1 MDHGPNLSGEW
12 RLLVF
17 DVEEKRVKYQTIILE
32 RTDGI
37 GYLTLNRP
45 ERANTISFQ
54 LMIDVVNAMEE
65 VEKEPAFRVVIVTGA
80 GGKHF
85 CGGADLRDFAERARE
100 AKSRGERQ
108 GGGDF
113 VSPRRDLFS
122 ALEESRVPV
131 IAAINGA
138 AMGGGCE
145 IALACD
151 IRVIADT
158 ATIGLPE
165 IRFGA
170 LPAGGGTQR
179 LPRLVGSGI
188 AKEMIFSG
196 LPYTAEDALRIG
208 LVNKAVPAAS
218 LIPEAEKI
226 AGVYIERAAYAL
238 KTAKALINRGVEL
251 PLKDALALERKVIAE
266 MATPEERKKAQD
278 DAAATQKTYARI
290 FNKT

>member
-1 MDHGPNLSGEW
+1 VAYE
-12 RLLVF
+12 
-17 DVEEKRVKYQTIILE
+17 TIILE
-32 RTDGI
+32 RKDGI

-54 LMIDVVNAMEE
+54 LMHDVVNAMEE
-65 VEKEPAFRVVIVTGA
+65 VENDQEFRVVIVTGA
-80 GGKHF
+80 GGRHF
-85 CGGADLRDFAERARE
+85 CGGADLRDFAERARNRAANRE
-100 AKSRGERQ
+100 GKQ
-108 GGGDF
+108 GDF

-151 IRVIADT
+151 IRIIADT

-179 LPRLVGSGI
+179 LPRLVGPGI
-188 AKEMIFSG
+188 AKEMIMSG
-196 LPYTAEDALRIG
+196 LAWTPAQAYRVG
-208 LVNKAVPAAS
+208 LVNRVVAAAD
-218 LIPEAEKI
+218 LIAECEKLSR
-226 AGVYIERAAYAL
+226 VLIERAAYAL
-238 KTAKALINRGVEL
+238 KAAKQLVNRGMEL
-251 PLKDALALERKVIAE
+251 PLKDAIALERKMIAE
-266 MATPEERKKAQD
+266 MATPEERRKAQEQ
-278 DAAATQKTYARI
+278 AAATQKTYARI
-290 FNKT
+290 FKDS

>member
-1 MDHGPNLSGEW
+1 M
-12 RLLVF
+12 
-17 DVEEKRVKYQTIILE
+17 KYETIILE
-32 RTDGI
+32 RKEGI

-45 ERANTISFQ
+45 DRANTISFQ
-54 LMIDVVNAMEE
+54 LMKDVVSAMEE
-65 VEKEPAFRVVIVTGA
+65 AEADSEYRVVILTGA
-80 GGKHF
+80 GKHF

-100 AKSRGERQ
+100 RAASGAERRGS
-108 GGGDF
+108 GDF
-113 VSPRRDLFS
+113 VTPQRDLFS

-151 IRVIADT
+151 IRIMSRD

-179 LPRLVGSGI
+179 LPRLVGSGV
-188 AKEMIFSG
+188 AREMIFSG
-196 LPYTAEDALRIG
+196 LPWTAEEAFRVG
-208 LVNKAVPAAS
+208 LVNRAVPAAE
-218 LIPEAEKI
+218 LIGVCEKI

-238 KTAKALINRGVEL
+238 KTAKQLINRGLEL
-251 PLKDALALERKVIAE
+251 SLKDGIVLERKMIAE

-278 DAAATQKTYARI
+278 QAAATQKTYARI
-290 FNKT
+290 FQKRS

>member
-1 MDHGPNLSGEW
+1 M
-12 RLLVF
+12 
-17 DVEEKRVKYQTIILE
+17 KYETIILD
-32 RTDGI
+32 RKDGI

-45 ERANTISFQ
+45 DRANTISLQ
-54 LMIDVVNAMEE
+54 LMHDVVSAMEQ
-65 VEKEPAFRVVIVTGA
+65 VEADPEYRVVI
-80 GGKHF
+80 
-85 CGGADLRDFAERARE
+85 GADLRDFAERAQQR
-100 AKSRGERQ
+100 ASSGSERQ

-113 VSPRRDLFS
+113 VTPRRDIFS

-151 IRVIADT
+151 LRVISDT

-179 LPRLVGSGI
+179 LPRLVGAGF

-196 LPYTAEDALRIG
+196 LPWTPEEAFRVG
-208 LVNKAVPAAS
+208 LVNRVAPAAE
-218 LIPEAEKI
+218 LIKECEKM
-226 AGVYIERAAYAL
+226 AGVYIERAPYAL
-238 KTAKALINRGVEL
+238 KTAKQLINRGVEL
-251 PLKDALALERKVIAE
+251 PLKDALALERKMIAE

-278 DAAATQKTYARI
+278 QAAATQKTYARI
-290 FNKT
+290 FEKRS

>member
-1 MDHGPNLSGEW
+1 
-12 RLLVF
+12 
-17 DVEEKRVKYQTIILE
+17 VKYETIILE
-32 RTDGI
+32 RKDGI

-65 VEKEPAFRVVIVTGA
+65 VEKDAEYRVVVVTGA

-100 AKSRGERQ
+100 RAKADTSGSGERQ

-151 IRVIADT
+151 IRVIADF
-158 ATIGLPE
+158 ATVGLPE

-179 LPRLVGSGI
+179 LPRLVGAGI

-208 LVNKAVPAAS
+208 LVNKVVPAAE
-218 LIPEAEKI
+218 LIAECEKI
-226 AGVYIERAAYAL
+226 ARVYIERAAYAL

-251 PLKDALALERKVIAE
+251 PLKDALALERKMIAE
-266 MATPEERKKAQD
+266 MATPEERKAAQ
-278 DAAATQKTYARI
+278 DAAAASQKTYARI
-290 FNKT
+290 FNRS

>member
-1 MDHGPNLSGEW
+1 MKFE
-12 RLLVF
+12 
-17 DVEEKRVKYQTIILE
+17 TIILE
-32 RTDGI
+32 RKEGI

-45 ERANTISFQ
+45 DRANTISFQ
-54 LMIDVVNAMEE
+54 LMHDVVTAMEQ
-65 VEKEPAFRVVIVTGA
+65 VEADPQYRVVIVTGA
-80 GGKHF
+80 GKHF

-100 AKSRGERQ
+100 RASSGADRQ

-113 VSPRRDLFS
+113 VTPRRDIFS
-122 ALEESRVPV
+122 ALEESRVPT

-151 IRVIADT
+151 VRVISDS

-179 LPRLVGSGI
+179 LPRLVGPGV

-196 LPYTAEDALRIG
+196 LPWTAQDAFRVG
-208 LVNKAVPAAS
+208 LINRVAPAAE
-218 LIPEAEKI
+218 LINTCEKI
-226 AGVYIERAAYAL
+226 ARVYVERAGYAL
-238 KTAKALINRGVEL
+238 KTAKALVNRGLEL
-251 PLKDALALERKVIAE
+251 SLKDGLALERKMIAE
-266 MATPEERKKAQD
+266 MATPEERKQAQD
-278 DAAATQKTYARI
+278 QAAATQKTYARI
-290 FNKT
+290 FEKRG

>member
-1 MDHGPNLSGEW
+1 
-12 RLLVF
+12 
-17 DVEEKRVKYQTIILE
+17 VKYETIILE
-32 RTDGI
+32 RKNGI

-54 LMIDVVNAMEE
+54 LMVDVVSAMEE
-65 VEKEPAFRVVIVTGA
+65 VENDPEYRVVIVTGA
-80 GGKHF
+80 GEKHF

-100 AKSRGERQ
+100 ARSRGERQ

-158 ATIGLPE
+158 ATVGLPE

-179 LPRLVGSGI
+179 LPRLVGAGI
-188 AKEMIFSG
+188 AKEMILSG
-196 LPYTAEDALRIG
+196 LPYSAEDALRIG
-208 LVNKAVPAAS
+208 LVNKVVPARE
-218 LIPEAEKI
+218 LISECEKI
-226 AGVYIERAAYAL
+226 AAVYIERAAYAL

-251 PLKDALALERKVIAE
+251 PLKDALALERKMIAE

-278 DAAATQKTYARI
+278 QAAATQKTYARI
-290 FNKT
+290 FNKA

>member
-1 MDHGPNLSGEW
+1 MNY
-12 RLLVF
+12 R
-17 DVEEKRVKYQTIILE
+17 TIILD
-32 RTDGI
+32 RKDGI

-45 ERANTISFQ
+45 ERANTISLQ

-65 VEKEPAFRVVIVTGA
+65 VDKDPGYRVVILTGA

-85 CGGADLRDFAERARE
+85 CGGADLRDFAERARQ
-100 AKSRGERQ
+100 RG
-108 GGGDF
+108 GGGGQPGAGTGDF
-113 VSPRRDLFS
+113 VSPRRDLFT
-122 ALEESRVPV
+122 ALEDSRVPV

-158 ATIGLPE
+158 AIIGLPE

-179 LPRLVGSGI
+179 LPRLVGAGI

-196 LPYTAEDALRIG
+196 LPWTPEQAHRVG
-208 LVNKAVPAAS
+208 LVNRVVPAADLMTS
-218 LIPEAEKI
+218 CEEI
-226 AGVYIERAAYAL
+226 ARVYIERAAYAL
-238 KTAKALINRGVEL
+238 KTAKALINKGMDMS
-251 PLKDALALERKVIAE
+251 LKDGLALERKMIAE
-266 MATPEERKKAQD
+266 MATPEERRKAQD
-278 DAAATQKTYARI
+278 AAAATQKTYARI
-290 FNKT
+290 FSKT

>member
-1 MDHGPNLSGEW
+1 MNYE
-12 RLLVF
+12 
-17 DVEEKRVKYQTIILE
+17 TIILE
-32 RTDGI
+32 RKEGI

-45 ERANTISFQ
+45 TRANTISFQ
-54 LMIDVVNAMEE
+54 LMKEVVSALDE
-65 VEKEPAFRVVIVTGA
+65 VEADPAYRVVILTGA
-80 GGKHF
+80 GKHF

-100 AKSRGERQ
+100 RASSGAERRGS
-108 GGGDF
+108 GDF
-113 VSPRRDLFS
+113 VTPQRDLFS

-151 IRVIADT
+151 VRVISDA

-179 LPRLVGSGI
+179 LPRLVGAGI

-196 LPYTAEDALRIG
+196 LPWTAEEAFRVG
-208 LVNKAVPAAS
+208 LVNRVAPAAD
-218 LIPEAEKI
+218 LIKECEKM
-226 AGVYIERAAYAL
+226 ASVYVERAAYAL
-238 KTAKALINRGVEL
+238 KTAKQLINRGGEL
-251 PLKDALALERKVIAE
+251 PLKDAIALERKMIAE
-266 MATPEERKKAQD
+266 MATPEERRKAQEQ
-278 DAAATQKTYARI
+278 AAATQKTYARI
-290 FNKT
+290 FNDRS

>member
-1 MDHGPNLSGEW
+1 M
-12 RLLVF
+12 
-17 DVEEKRVKYQTIILE
+17 EKPVAYETIILDHK
-32 RTDGI
+32 DGI

-54 LMIDVVNAMEE
+54 LMHDVVSAMET
-65 VEKEPAFRVVIVTGA
+65 VENDPQYRVVIVTGA
-80 GGKHF
+80 GDRHF

-100 AKSRGERQ
+100 RAKANSEAGGKRQ
-108 GGGDF
+108 GGGHF

-158 ATIGLPE
+158 AAIGLPE
-165 IRFGA
+165 IRFGE

-179 LPRLVGSGI
+179 LPRLVGTGI

-196 LPYTAEDALRIG
+196 LPYTADEALRIG
-208 LVNKAVPAAS
+208 LVNRVVPAAE
-218 LIPEAEKI
+218 LITQCEKI
-226 AGVYIERAAYAL
+226 AQVYVERAAYAL
-238 KTAKALINRGVEL
+238 RTAKQLINRGVDL
-251 PLKDALALERKVIAE
+251 PLKEGIALERKMIAE
-266 MATPEERKKAQD
+266 MATPEERKAAREQ
-278 DAAATQKTYARI
+278 AAASQKTYARI
-290 FNKT
+290 FGQRS

>member
-1 MDHGPNLSGEW
+1 
-12 RLLVF
+12 
-17 DVEEKRVKYQTIILE
+17 VKYETIILE
-32 RTDGI
+32 RKDGI

-45 ERANTISFQ
+45 ERANTISLQ

-65 VEKEPAFRVVIVTGA
+65 VEKDAEYRVVIVTGA

-100 AKSRGERQ
+100 RAKTNTAAGGERQ

-158 ATIGLPE
+158 ATVGLPE

-179 LPRLVGSGI
+179 LPRLVGAGI

-196 LPYTAEDALRIG
+196 LPYPAEDALRIG
-208 LVNKAVPAAS
+208 LVNKVVSAAE
-218 LIPEAEKI
+218 LIAECEKI
-226 AGVYIERAAYAL
+226 ARVYIERAAYAL
-238 KTAKALINRGVEL
+238 KTAKTLINRGVEL
-251 PLKDALALERKVIAE
+251 PLKDALALERKMIAE
-266 MATPEERKKAQD
+266 MATAEERKAAQ
-278 DAAATQKTYARI
+278 DAAAASQKTYARI
-290 FNKT
+290 FNRS

>member
-1 MDHGPNLSGEW
+1 M
-12 RLLVF
+12 
-17 DVEEKRVKYQTIILE
+17 KYETIVIE
-32 RTDGI
+32 RKEGI

-54 LMIDVVNAMEE
+54 LMIDVVSAMEE
-65 VEKEPAFRVVIVTGA
+65 IEKDGEYRVVIVTGA

-100 AKSRGERQ
+100 RAKAKTEVSGEGQ
-108 GGGDF
+108 GGGEF
-113 VSPRRDLFS
+113 VAPRRDLFS

-145 IALACD
+145 IVLACD

-158 ATIGLPE
+158 ATVGLPE

-179 LPRLVGSGI
+179 LPRLLGAGI

-196 LPYTAEDALRIG
+196 LAYTAADALRMG
-208 LVNKAVPAAS
+208 LVNKVVPAAE
-218 LIPEAEKI
+218 LIPECEKI
-226 AGVYIERAAYAL
+226 ARVYIERAAYAL
-238 KTAKALINRGVEL
+238 KTAKTLINRGVEL
-251 PLKDALALERKVIAE
+251 PLKDALALERKLIAE
-266 MATPEERKKAQD
+266 MATPQERKAAQ
-278 DAAATQKTYARI
+278 DAAAASQKTYARI
-290 FNKT
+290 FGQRS

>member
-1 MDHGPNLSGEW
+1 MGNSMKFE
-12 RLLVF
+12 
-17 DVEEKRVKYQTIILE
+17 TIILE
-32 RTDGI
+32 RKEGI

-45 ERANTISFQ
+45 DRANTISFQ
-54 LMIDVVNAMEE
+54 LMREVVSAMDDVEADSEY
-65 VEKEPAFRVVIVTGA
+65 RVVILTGA
-80 GGKHF
+80 GKHF

-100 AKSRGERQ
+100 RASSGAERRSS
-108 GGGDF
+108 GDF
-113 VSPRRDLFS
+113 VTPQRDLFS

-151 IRVIADT
+151 VRVISDA

-179 LPRLVGSGI
+179 LPRLVGAGI

-196 LPYTAEDALRIG
+196 LPWTAEDALRIR
-208 LVNKAVPAAS
+208 LVNKVVPAAE
-218 LIPEAEKI
+218 LISECEKI
-226 AGVYIERAAYAL
+226 GGVYIERAAYAL
-238 KTAKALINRGVEL
+238 KTAKALINRGVEI
-251 PLKDALALERKVIAE
+251 PLKEALALERKMIAE
-266 MATPEERKKAQD
+266 MATPEERKQAQD
-278 DAAATQKTYARI
+278 AAAATQKTYARI
-290 FNKT
+290 FNRA

>member
-1 MDHGPNLSGEW
+1 M
-12 RLLVF
+12 
-17 DVEEKRVKYQTIILE
+17 KYETIILD
-32 RTDGI
+32 RKDAI

-65 VEKEPAFRVVIVTGA
+65 VEKDPAYRVVIVTGA
-80 GGKHF
+80 GGRHF

-100 AKSRGERQ
+100 RATSGGERQ
-108 GGGDF
+108 KGSGDF

-122 ALEESRVPV
+122 ALEESRVPI

-158 ATIGLPE
+158 ASIGLPE

-196 LPYTAEDALRIG
+196 LPYTAHEAFRVG
-208 LVNKAVPAAS
+208 LVNKVVPAAE
-218 LIPEAEKI
+218 LIPECEKV
-226 AGVYIERAAYAL
+226 ASVYIERAAYAL
-238 KTAKALINRGVEL
+238 KTAKQLINRGVEL
-251 PLKDALALERKVIAE
+251 PLKDGLLLERKMIAE
-266 MATPEERKKAQD
+266 MATPEERKAAQ
-278 DAAATQKTYARI
+278 DAAAASQKTYARI
-290 FNKT
+290 FGQRS

>member
-1 MDHGPNLSGEW
+1 
-12 RLLVF
+12 
-17 DVEEKRVKYQTIILE
+17 VKYETIILD
-32 RTDGI
+32 RKDGI

-54 LMIDVVNAMEE
+54 LMTDVVNAMEE
-65 VEKEPAFRVVIVTGA
+65 VEKDPEFRVVIVTGA
-80 GGKHF
+80 GEKHF

-196 LPYTAEDALRIG
+196 LPNTAEDALRIR
-208 LVNKAVPAAS
+208 LVNKVVPAAA
-218 LIPEAEKI
+218 LIPECEKI
-226 AGVYIERAAYAL
+226 ARVYIERAAYAL

-251 PLKDALALERKVIAE
+251 PLKDALALERKMIAE

-278 DAAATQKTYARI
+278 QAAATQKTYARI
-290 FNKT
+290 FNKA

>member
-12 RLLVF
+12 RLLVL
-17 DVEEKRVKYQTIILE
+17 DVEEKRVKYETIILE
-32 RTDGI
+32 RKDGI

-226 AGVYIERAAYAL
+226 AGVYLERAAYAL

-251 PLKDALALERKVIAE
+251 PLKDALALERKMIAE

>member
-1 MDHGPNLSGEW
+1 M
-12 RLLVF
+12 
-17 DVEEKRVKYQTIILE
+17 KYETIILE
-32 RTDGI
+32 RKDGI

-45 ERANTISFQ
+45 GRANTISLQ

-65 VEKEPAFRVVIVTGA
+65 IEKDAEFRVVIVTGA

-100 AKSRGERQ
+100 RAKASSEAGGERR

-151 IRVIADT
+151 IRVVADT

-179 LPRLVGSGI
+179 LPRLVGAGI

-208 LVNKAVPAAS
+208 LVNKIVPAAE
-218 LIPEAEKI
+218 LIPECEKI
-226 AGVYIERAAYAL
+226 ARIYVERAAYAL

-251 PLKDALALERKVIAE
+251 SLKDALALERKMIAE
-266 MATPEERKKAQD
+266 MATPEERKAAQ
-278 DAAATQKTYARI
+278 DAAAASQKTYARI
-290 FNKT
+290 FGQRS

>member
-1 MDHGPNLSGEW
+1 MTYE
-12 RLLVF
+12 
-17 DVEEKRVKYQTIILE
+17 TIILE
-32 RTDGI
+32 RKNGI
-37 GYLTLNRP
+37 GFLTLNRP
-45 ERANTISFQ
+45 ERANTISMQ
-54 LMIDVVNAMEE
+54 LMIDVVSAMEE
-65 VEKEPAFRVVIVTGA
+65 VEKDPTYRVVIVTGA
-80 GGKHF
+80 GAKHF

-100 AKSRGERQ
+100 ARSRGGERQ
-108 GGGDF
+108 GAGDF
-113 VSPRRDLFS
+113 VSPRRDLFA

-196 LPYTAEDALRIG
+196 LPYTAQDALRIG
-208 LVNKAVPAAS
+208 LVNKVAPPAE
-218 LIPEAEKI
+218 LISECEKI
-226 AGVYIERAAYAL
+226 AAVYIERAAYAL

-251 PLKDALALERKVIAE
+251 PLKDALALERKMIAE
-266 MATPEERKKAQD
+266 MATPEERKAAQD
-278 DAAATQKTYARI
+278 AAAATQKTYARI

>member
-1 MDHGPNLSGEW
+1 VAYE
-12 RLLVF
+12 
-17 DVEEKRVKYQTIILE
+17 TILLE
-32 RTDGI
+32 RKGGI

-54 LMIDVVNAMEE
+54 LMHDVVNAMEE
-65 VEKEPAFRVVIVTGA
+65 VENDPEYRVVIVTGA
-80 GGKHF
+80 GGRHF
-85 CGGADLRDFAERARE
+85 CGGADLRDFAERARNR
-100 AKSRGERQ
+100 AAASQ
-108 GGGDF
+108 GKGGDF

-151 IRVIADT
+151 IRIIADT

-179 LPRLVGSGI
+179 LPRLVGPGI
-188 AKEMIFSG
+188 AKEMIMTG
-196 LPYTAEDALRIG
+196 LPWTPEQAFRVG
-208 LVNKAVPAAS
+208 LVNRVVPAAD
-218 LIPEAEKI
+218 LIAECEKF
-226 AGVYIERAAYAL
+226 AQVLIERAAYAL
-238 KTAKALINRGVEL
+238 KAAKQLVNRGMEL
-251 PLKDALALERKVIAE
+251 PLKDAIALERKIIAE
-266 MATPEERKKAQD
+266 MATPEERRKAQEQ
-278 DAAATQKTYARI
+278 AAATQKTYARI
-290 FNKT
+290 FRDS